1 MLTPQ
6 GSNLLVLSMSSAQS
20 RYWQIDGAVLLR
32 AELKNSKTI
41 SNVFKNSHVS
51 FLHFGTLHC

>member
-32 AELKNSKTI
+32 VEIKNNKTI